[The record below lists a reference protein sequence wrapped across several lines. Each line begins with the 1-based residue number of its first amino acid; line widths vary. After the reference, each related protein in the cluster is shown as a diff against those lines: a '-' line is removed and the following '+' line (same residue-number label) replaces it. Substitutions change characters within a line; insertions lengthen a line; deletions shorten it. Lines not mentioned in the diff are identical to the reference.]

1 MPHFGLMNPDEMK
14 PADAA
19 IMRAK
24 LHVRGGMRR
33 ISQGK
38 IEAGIAALHDAIIS
52 AMQHIFFT
60 NQVKESLDITNYD
73 FDITDEIVLFNILKK
88 SGLIDEAFG
97 EEDFTYLS
105 IIIEKALDHQLNDF
119 NQKTYLEKYNNLM
132 KQLGIIPYDEQEL
145 PPEDPTTF

>member
-14 PADAA
+14 SAETA

-52 AMQHIFFT
+52 AMQYLFFS
-60 NQVKESLDITNYD
+60 NQIEESLDKTDHD

-88 SGLIDEAFG
+88 SGLIDETFR
-97 EEDFTYLS
+97 EEDFTYFS
-105 IIIEKALDHQLNDF
+105 IIIEKALDHQLHDF
-119 NQKTYLEKYNNLM
+119 NQKVYLKKYNNLM
-132 KQLGIIPYDEQEL
+132 NKLGIIPYDEQEL
-145 PPEDPTTF
+145 PPEDPATF

>member
-14 PADAA
+14 PAEAA

-52 AMQHIFFT
+52 AMQHSFFS
-60 NQVKESLDITNYD
+60 NQLKESIKLTDND
-73 FDITDEIVLFNILKK
+73 FDITDEKDLFNILKK
-88 SGLIDEAFG
+88 SKIIDNTFREQ
-97 EEDFTYLS
+97 DFSYLLT
-105 IIIEKALDHQLNDF
+105 IIEKALDHQLNDF
-119 NQKTYLEKYNNLM
+119 NHVVYFNKYNNLM
-132 KQLGIIPYDEQEL
+132 NQLGIIPYNDQEL